1 MLKAENITKIYG
13 AGETACTALNNVSI
27 SIGDADIIAITG
39 QSGSGK
45 STLINVLSG
54 LDIPT
59 DGKVYFN
66 SEDITALSEKKRTDL
81 RLKSF
86 SFVFQDFYLISTLNV
101 HENIILPSRYK
112 NKKNDKEFFEKLTTE
127 CGISDKLLNYPHEL
141 SGGEQQRVAICRAL
155 LMKPDIIFAD
165 EPTGNLDSVNSGKVF
180 ELLVSYAKENSCCLV
195 YVTHEE
201 KYALLADR
209 RIIVSDGKCIEAET
223 ENGHA

>member
-127 CGISDKLLNYPHEL
+127 CGISDKLLNNPHEL

>member
-1 MLKAENITKIYG
+1 MA
-13 AGETACTALNNVSI
+13 
-27 SIGDADIIAITG
+27 
-39 QSGSGK
+39 
-45 STLINVLSG
+45 
-54 LDIPT
+54 
-59 DGKVYFN
+59 
-66 SEDITALSEKKRTDL
+66 
-81 RLKSF
+81 
-86 SFVFQDFYLISTLNV
+86 
-101 HENIILPSRYK
+101 ILPKLLIDTIQPES
-112 NKKNDKEFFEKLTTE
+112 NSQAEFFEKLTTE

-209 RIIVSDGKCIEAET
+209 RIIVSDGKCIEIGRA
-223 ENGHA
+223 HV